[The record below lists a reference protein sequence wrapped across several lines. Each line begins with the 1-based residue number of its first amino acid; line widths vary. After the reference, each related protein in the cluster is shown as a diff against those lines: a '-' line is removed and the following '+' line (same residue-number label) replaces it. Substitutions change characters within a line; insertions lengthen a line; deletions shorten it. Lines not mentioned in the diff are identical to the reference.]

1 MVAAVYNGG
10 AAVSHKLD
18 DIGEC
23 GILRLH
29 EKDILNPHPISDS
42 FHPIRQPAKF
52 SISMEPAS

>member
-52 SISMEPAS
+52 SI